1 MVELIKEFPL
11 SDIGG
16 QMMEEKI
23 RKVAYT
29 KQEVN
34 IMIDRAVKVAVE
46 EARRIDAESMRKHN
60 RDATVISMILGF
72 TALALFVDG
81 LLRLL
86 GIIPPFMQID
96 IDVLDKI
103 VERVENDVIDKVRQ
117 VPIQKILQSGFRWM
131 VLIFVVCW
139 VITLVYAVRLMYSL
153 YSTTDYG
160 VIEGKK
166 VIRKIPHPEMMEVKP
181 GDELMVVKFGDEEPK
196 DELHEE
202 LKNRIEELE
211 DDDEDDDG
219 EGDVVISRR

>member
-1 MVELIKEFPL
+1 MVELIKNFPV
-11 SDIGG
+11 SDVGG

-60 RDATVISMILGF
+60 REATVISMILGF

-103 VERVENDVIDKVRQ
+103 VDRVESDVIDRVRQ
-117 VPIQKILQSGFRWM
+117 VPIQKILQSGFR
-131 VLIFVVCW
+131 
-139 VITLVYAVRLMYSL
+139 
-153 YSTTDYG
+153 
-160 VIEGKK
+160 
-166 VIRKIPHPEMMEVKP
+166 
-181 GDELMVVKFGDEEPK
+181 
-196 DELHEE
+196 
-202 LKNRIEELE
+202 
-211 DDDEDDDG
+211 
-219 EGDVVISRR
+219 